1 MVAIAVTVAGVAS
14 CGLGGYRR
22 EREAKQQ
29 GRRAGFAV
37 YESAMSQ
44 AEPTRRSY
52 VVMVVVA
59 IISGVLSALTNI
71 ALAYGG
77 DVIGRARAAGAA
89 QAWAPFALWPVVFLG
104 GSIVNIGYSVFLLSR
119 NKTWRKFKP
128 SVREAVNP
136 VLGGCMW
143 MGGIALYSSAT
154 TFLGV
159 LGVSIGFGLY
169 TIVMILTN
177 QFAGMFSR
185 EWHRMGAKAYGAFVV
200 GIILLCM
207 AVVIIASAHYFT

>member
-1 MVAIAVTVAGVAS
+1 
-14 CGLGGYRR
+14 
-22 EREAKQQ
+22 
-29 GRRAGFAV
+29 
-37 YESAMSQ
+37 
-44 AEPTRRSY
+44 
-52 VVMVVVA
+52 
-59 IISGVLSALTNI
+59 
-71 ALAYGG
+71 
-77 DVIGRARAAGAA
+77 
-89 QAWAPFALWPVVFLG
+89 
-104 GSIVNIGYSVFLLSR
+104 
-119 NKTWRKFKP
+119 
-128 SVREAVNP
+128 
-136 VLGGCMW
+136 MW